1 MAELKRWAEDMSCIA
16 TLYVLPES
24 QHADFLSSNRRE
36 PRIEEKKF
44 LFFTQRK
51 QVPGEHVWEFL
62 DRVAMKR
69 TDLEYSGFLLVDYLF
84 VYLQIRDADYFD
96 RLDEYYSAL
105 SPSGAQKLSAF
116 LTTRPVDRAA
126 IEHYLKEDGRP
137 LAESEREDTLAAYE
151 KTHADML
158 SWCTSIR
165 GETFG
170 VLHLSF

>member
-1 MAELKRWAEDMSCIA
+1 MSCIA

-24 QHADFLSSNRRE
+24 QHADFLSSNQRG

-62 DRVAMKR
+62 DRVATKKI
-69 TDLEYSGFLLVDYLF
+69 DLKYSGFLLVDYLF

-105 SPSGAQKLSAF
+105 SPSGAQKLSGI
-116 LTTRPVDRAA
+116 LTSRPVDLAA

-137 LAESEREDTLAAYE
+137 LAESEREDTLTAYE
-151 KTHADML
+151 KAHADL
-158 SWCTSIR
+158 LDWCALIR
-165 GETFG
+165 AEAFG